1 MKKLIISVVLLSIIK
16 FFSAQSLPID
26 FESGLV
32 VTSTF
37 VDFDGGTASVVAN
50 PQSSGVN
57 VSSKVGKI
65 IRNGGTTWAGSKVI
79 LSSNLDFSTNN
90 IIRMK
95 VFTSAPVGTTIKF
108 KLEGSGNTERDAQT
122 TVSNAWE
129 ELKWDF
135 TGESSNFNTLVF
147 MFDFGNVGDGTAN
160 STFLFDDIEQI
171 FGGSQ
176 LDLPVTFEDNTV
188 NYSTTDFGGNI
199 SQMVVDPMNANNKV
213 IEVVKTT
220 SAATW
225 AGTTIGTP
233 AGFSTN
239 IPLSLSSSIMTV
251 RVWSPDAG
259 TPIRLKVEDSNDP
272 THTCETETNT
282 TIDGG
287 WETITFNFTNQAPGT
302 ELLSIGLG
310 FGWTYNMASIF
321 FNYGTE
327 GIVAGEK
334 TYYFDDVW
342 FGFPPSNPNN
352 IEECIWNENKN
363 YISIFPNPA
372 KENITI
378 NTLNYSGKVEVQ
390 VFDLLG
396 NNVIN
401 SNSRNFSL
409 LPLRNGVYI
418 VRTSIG
424 SNISEMKIVKD

>member
-1 MKKLIISVVLLSIIK
+1 MKKLFISVILLSTIN

-26 FESGLV
+26 FESGLI

-50 PQSSGVN
+50 PQSSGIN

-65 IRNGGTTWAGSKVI
+65 VRNGGTSWAGSKII
-79 LSSNLDFSTNN
+79 LSSNLDFSTNS
-90 IIRMK
+90 IIGMK
-95 VFTSAPVGTTIKF
+95 VYTSAPVGTTIKF
-108 KLEGSGNTERDAQT
+108 KLEGGGNTERDVQT

-135 TGESSNFNTLVF
+135 TGEPSNFNTLVF
-147 MFDFGNVGDGTAN
+147 MFDFGNVGNGAAN
-160 STFLFDDIEQI
+160 STFLFDDIQQI
-171 FGGSQ
+171 YAGSQ
-176 LDLPVTFEDNTV
+176 LDIPVTFEDNSI
-188 NYSTTDFGGNI
+188 NYTTTDFGGNV
-199 SQMVVDPMNANNKV
+199 SQMVVDPMNVNNKV

-233 AGFSTN
+233 AGFTTN
-239 IPLSLSSSIMTV
+239 IPLTLNSSIMTV
-251 RVWSPDAG
+251 RVWSPDPG

-282 TIDGG
+282 TIGGG
-287 WETITFNFTNQAPGT
+287 WETITFDFSNQAPGT

-321 FNYGTE
+321 FNFGTE

-342 FGFPPSNPNN
+342 FGFPPSNPNS

-363 YISIFPNPA
+363 YISIFPNPT
-372 KENITI
+372 KENITL

-396 NNVIN
+396 NKVIN
-401 SNSRNFSL
+401 SNSRNLSL
-409 LPLRNGVYI
+409 GVLKSGVYI
-418 VRTSIG
+418 LRTKCG
-424 SNISEMKIVKD
+424 DKISELKVIKE

>member
-1 MKKLIISVVLLSIIK
+1 MKKLFISIILLSTIN

-26 FESGLV
+26 FESGLI

-37 VDFDGGTASVVAN
+37 VNFDGGTASVVAN
-50 PQSSGVN
+50 PQSSGIN
-57 VSSKVGKI
+57 VSSKVAKI
-65 IRNGGTTWAGSKVI
+65 VRNGGATWAGSKVI
-79 LSSNLDFSTNN
+79 LSSNLDFSTNSV
-90 IIRMK
+90 IGMK
-95 VFTSAPVGTTIKF
+95 VYTSAPVGTTIKF
-108 KLEGSGNTERDAQT
+108 KLEGGGNTERDVQT

-135 TGESSNFNTLVF
+135 TGEPSNFNTLVF
-147 MFDFGNVGDGTAN
+147 MFDFGNVGDGTVN
-160 STFLFDDIEQI
+160 STFLFDDIQQI
-171 FGGSQ
+171 YAGSQ
-176 LDLPVTFEDNTV
+176 LDIPVTFEDNSI
-188 NYSTTDFGGNI
+188 NYTTTDFGGNV
-199 SQMVVDPMNANNKV
+199 SQMVVDPMNVNNKV

-233 AGFSTN
+233 AGFTTN
-239 IPLSLSSSIMTV
+239 IPLTLNSSIMTV

-282 TIDGG
+282 TIGGG
-287 WETITFNFTNQAPGT
+287 WETITFDFSNQAPGT

-321 FNYGTE
+321 FNFGTE

-342 FGFPPSNPNN
+342 FGFPPSNPNS

-363 YISIFPNPA
+363 YISIFPNPT

-378 NTLNYSGKVEVQ
+378 NTLNYSGKVEAQ

-396 NNVIN
+396 NKVIN
-401 SNSRNFSL
+401 SNSRNLSL
-409 LPLRNGVYI
+409 GVLKSGVYI
-418 VRTSIG
+418 LRTKCG
-424 SNISEMKIVKD
+424 DKISELKVIKK

>member
-1 MKKLIISVVLLSIIK
+1 MKKLFISVILLSTIN

-26 FESGLV
+26 FESGLI

-37 VDFDGGTASVVAN
+37 VNFDGGTASVVAN
-50 PQSSGVN
+50 PQSSGIN
-57 VSSKVGKI
+57 VSSKVAKI
-65 IRNGGTTWAGSKVI
+65 VRNGGATWAGSKVI
-79 LSSNLDFSTNN
+79 LSSNLDFSTNS
-90 IIRMK
+90 IIGMK
-95 VFTSAPVGTTIKF
+95 VYTSAPVGTTIKF
-108 KLEGSGNTERDAQT
+108 KLEGGGNTERDVQT

-135 TGESSNFNTLVF
+135 TGEPSNFNTLVF

-160 STFLFDDIEQI
+160 STFLFDDIQQI
-171 FGGSQ
+171 YAGSQ
-176 LDLPVTFEDNTV
+176 LDIPVTFEDNSI
-188 NYSTTDFGGNI
+188 NYTTTDFGGNV
-199 SQMVVDPMNANNKV
+199 SQMVVDPMNVNNKV

-233 AGFSTN
+233 AGFTTN
-239 IPLSLSSSIMTV
+239 IPLTLNSSIMTV

-282 TIDGG
+282 TIGGG
-287 WETITFNFTNQAPGT
+287 WETITFDFSNQAPGT

-321 FNYGTE
+321 FNFGTE

-342 FGFPPSNPNN
+342 FGFPPSNPNS

-363 YISIFPNPA
+363 YISIFPNPT

-378 NTLNYSGKVEVQ
+378 NTLNYSGKVEAQ

-396 NNVIN
+396 NKVIN
-401 SNSRNFSL
+401 SNSRNLSL
-409 LPLRNGVYI
+409 GVLKSGVYI
-418 VRTSIG
+418 LRTKCG
-424 SNISEMKIVKD
+424 DKISELKVIKK

>member
-321 FNYGTE
+321 FNFGTE

>member
-1 MKKLIISVVLLSIIK
+1 MKKLFISVILLSTIN

-26 FESGLV
+26 FESGLI

-50 PQSSGVN
+50 PQSSGIN

-65 IRNGGTTWAGSKVI
+65 VRNGGTSWAGSKII
-79 LSSNLDFSTNN
+79 LSSNLDFSTNS
-90 IIRMK
+90 IIGMK
-95 VFTSAPVGTTIKF
+95 VYTSAPVGTTIKF
-108 KLEGSGNTERDAQT
+108 KLEGGGNTERDVQT

-135 TGESSNFNTLVF
+135 TGEPSNLNTLVF
-147 MFDFGNVGDGTAN
+147 MFDFGNVGNGAAN
-160 STFLFDDIEQI
+160 STFLFDDIQQI
-171 FGGSQ
+171 YAGSQ
-176 LDLPVTFEDNTV
+176 LDIPVTFDDNSI
-188 NYSTTDFGGNI
+188 NYTTTDFGGNV
-199 SQMVVDPMNANNKV
+199 SQMVVDPMNVNNKV

-233 AGFSTN
+233 AGFTTN
-239 IPLSLSSSIMTV
+239 IPLTLNSSIMTV
-251 RVWSPDAG
+251 RVWSPDPG

-282 TIDGG
+282 TIGGG
-287 WETITFNFTNQAPGT
+287 WETITFDFSNQAPGT

-321 FNYGTE
+321 FNFGTE

-342 FGFPPSNPNN
+342 FGFPPSNPNS

-363 YISIFPNPA
+363 YISIFPNPT
-372 KENITI
+372 KENITL

-396 NNVIN
+396 NKVIN
-401 SNSRNFSL
+401 SNSRNLSL
-409 LPLRNGVYI
+409 GVLKSGVYI
-418 VRTSIG
+418 LRTKCG
-424 SNISEMKIVKD
+424 DKISELKVIKK

>member
-1 MKKLIISVVLLSIIK
+1 MKKLFISVILLSTIN

-26 FESGLV
+26 FESGLI

-50 PQSSGVN
+50 PQSSGIN

-65 IRNGGTTWAGSKVI
+65 VRNGGTSWAGSKII
-79 LSSNLDFSTNN
+79 LSSNLDFSTNS
-90 IIRMK
+90 IIGMK
-95 VFTSAPVGTTIKF
+95 VYTSAPVGTTIKF
-108 KLEGSGNTERDAQT
+108 KLEGGGNTERDVQT

-135 TGESSNFNTLVF
+135 TGEPSNFNTLVF
-147 MFDFGNVGDGTAN
+147 MFDFGNVGNGAAN
-160 STFLFDDIEQI
+160 STFLFDDIQQI
-171 FGGSQ
+171 YAGSQ
-176 LDLPVTFEDNTV
+176 LDIPVTFEDNSI
-188 NYSTTDFGGNI
+188 NYTTTDFGGNV
-199 SQMVVDPMNANNKV
+199 SQMVVDPMNVNNKV

-233 AGFSTN
+233 AGFTTN
-239 IPLSLSSSIMTV
+239 IPLTLNSSIMTV
-251 RVWSPDAG
+251 RVWSPDPG

-282 TIDGG
+282 TIGGG
-287 WETITFNFTNQAPGT
+287 WETITFDFSNQAPGT

-321 FNYGTE
+321 FNFGTE

-342 FGFPPSNPNN
+342 FGFPPSNPNS

-363 YISIFPNPA
+363 YISIFPNPT
-372 KENITI
+372 KENITL

-396 NNVIN
+396 NKVIN
-401 SNSRNFSL
+401 SNSRNLSL
-409 LPLRNGVYI
+409 GVLKSGVYI
-418 VRTSIG
+418 LRTKYG
-424 SNISEMKIVKD
+424 DEISELKVIKE

>member
-1 MKKLIISVVLLSIIK
+1 MKKLFISIILLSTIN

-26 FESGLV
+26 FESGLI

-50 PQSSGVN
+50 PQSSGIN

-65 IRNGGTTWAGSKVI
+65 VRNGGTSWAGSKII
-79 LSSNLDFSTNN
+79 LSSNLDFSTNS
-90 IIRMK
+90 IIGMK
-95 VFTSAPVGTTIKF
+95 VYTSAPVGTTIKF
-108 KLEGSGNTERDAQT
+108 KLEGGGNTERDVQT

-135 TGESSNFNTLVF
+135 TGEPSNFNTLVF
-147 MFDFGNVGDGTAN
+147 MFDFGNVGNGAAN
-160 STFLFDDIEQI
+160 STFLFDDIQQI
-171 FGGSQ
+171 YAGSQ
-176 LDLPVTFEDNTV
+176 LDIPVTFEDNSI
-188 NYSTTDFGGNI
+188 NYTTTDFGGNV
-199 SQMVVDPMNANNKV
+199 SQMVVDPMNVNNKV

-233 AGFSTN
+233 AGFTTN
-239 IPLSLSSSIMTV
+239 IPLTLNSSIMTV

-282 TIDGG
+282 TIGGG
-287 WETITFNFTNQAPGT
+287 WETITFDFSNQAPGT

-321 FNYGTE
+321 FNFGTE

-342 FGFPPSNPNN
+342 FGFPPSNPNS

-363 YISIFPNPA
+363 YISIFPNPT
-372 KENITI
+372 KENITL

-396 NNVIN
+396 NKVMN
-401 SNSRNFSL
+401 SNSRNLSL
-409 LPLRNGVYI
+409 GVLKSGVYI
-418 VRTSIG
+418 LRTKCG
-424 SNISEMKIVKD
+424 DKISELKVIKE

>member
-1 MKKLIISVVLLSIIK
+1 MKKLFISVILLSTIN

-26 FESGLV
+26 FESGLI

-37 VDFDGGTASVVAN
+37 VNFDGGTASVVAN
-50 PQSSGVN
+50 PQSSGIN

-65 IRNGGTTWAGSKVI
+65 VRNGGTSWAGSKII
-79 LSSNLDFSTNN
+79 LSSNLDFSTNS
-90 IIRMK
+90 IIGMK
-95 VFTSAPVGTTIKF
+95 VYTSAPVGTTIKF
-108 KLEGSGNTERDAQT
+108 KLEGGGNTERDVQT

-135 TGESSNFNTLVF
+135 TGEPSNFNTLVF
-147 MFDFGNVGDGTAN
+147 MFDFGNVGNGAAN
-160 STFLFDDIEQI
+160 STFLFDDIQQI
-171 FGGSQ
+171 YAGSQ
-176 LDLPVTFEDNTV
+176 LDIPVTFEDNSI
-188 NYSTTDFGGNI
+188 NYTTTDFGGNV
-199 SQMVVDPMNANNKV
+199 SQMVVDPMNVNNKV

-233 AGFSTN
+233 AGFTTN
-239 IPLSLSSSIMTV
+239 IPLTLNSSIMTV

-282 TIDGG
+282 TIGGG
-287 WETITFNFTNQAPGT
+287 WETITFDFSNQAPGT

-321 FNYGTE
+321 FNFGTE

-342 FGFPPSNPNN
+342 FGFPPSNPNS

-363 YISIFPNPA
+363 YISIFPNPT

-378 NTLNYSGKVEVQ
+378 NTLNYSGKVEAQ

-396 NNVIN
+396 NKVIN
-401 SNSRNFSL
+401 SNSRNLSL
-409 LPLRNGVYI
+409 GVLKSGVYI
-418 VRTSIG
+418 LRTKCG
-424 SNISEMKIVKD
+424 DKISELKVIKK

>member
-1 MKKLIISVVLLSIIK
+1 MKKLFISIILLSTIN

-26 FESGLV
+26 FESGLI

-37 VDFDGGTASVVAN
+37 VNFDGGTASVVAN
-50 PQSSGVN
+50 PQSSGIN

-65 IRNGGTTWAGSKVI
+65 VRNGGTSWAGSKII
-79 LSSNLDFSTNN
+79 LSSNLDFSTNS
-90 IIRMK
+90 IIGMK
-95 VFTSAPVGTTIKF
+95 VYTSAPVGTTIKF
-108 KLEGSGNTERDAQT
+108 KLEGGGNTERDVQT

-135 TGESSNFNTLVF
+135 TGEPSNFNTLVF

-160 STFLFDDIEQI
+160 STFLFDDIQQI
-171 FGGSQ
+171 YAGSQ
-176 LDLPVTFEDNTV
+176 LDIPVTFEDNSI
-188 NYSTTDFGGNI
+188 NYTTTDFGGNV
-199 SQMVVDPMNANNKV
+199 SQMVVDPMNVNNKV

-233 AGFSTN
+233 AGFTTN
-239 IPLSLSSSIMTV
+239 IPLTLNSSIMTV

-282 TIDGG
+282 TIGGG
-287 WETITFNFTNQAPGT
+287 WETITFDFSNQAPGT

-321 FNYGTE
+321 FNFGTE

-342 FGFPPSNPNN
+342 FGFPPSNPNS

-363 YISIFPNPA
+363 YISIFPNPT

-378 NTLNYSGKVEVQ
+378 NTLNYSGKVEAQ

-396 NNVIN
+396 NKVIN
-401 SNSRNFSL
+401 SNSRNLSL
-409 LPLRNGVYI
+409 GVLKSGVYI
-418 VRTSIG
+418 LRTKCG
-424 SNISEMKIVKD
+424 DKISELKVIKK